1 MAVTPIKASFIVRV
15 DRLEGHCSVNS
26 AAEVSVQQ
34 ILSWRHREIIPV
46 CRNLHRERVDKIV
59 AHHHTHHFF
68 LSFSRC
74 HKKEK

>member
-1 MAVTPIKASFIVRV
+1 VAVTPIKASFIVRV
-15 DRLEGHCSVNS
+15 EGLEGHCSVNS

-59 AHHHTHHFF
+59 AHHTHHFF
-68 LSFSRC
+68 LAFSSC
-74 HKKEK
+74 HRKEK